1 VTATAIPRSA
11 VQPAND
17 SRLVVDATGPNAATG
32 LLQGR
37 RRGRRQDHVVGI
49 DAVLLAE
56 DRAEARAS
64 HARVEQAEPVGWCTG
79 PLGSTPTSR
88 GVRRLTACERSRRSG
103 NTHARSSAFRCSPQ
117 QKDRLGV
124 LPDESLNVVHSS
136 PQKIRNF
143 TGRGVAKT
151 YLDDLW
157 RMPSHQGPG
166 KEIIV
171 FRDDDEASR
180 LGESPDSFIILVGE
194 PDIAHVATAGK
205 ARQKNFHEP
214 KRQILVEKSLH
225 ATDPRR
231 RRSRS
236 AAKAKQA
243 RISSLVSSGK
253 SERISA
259 SVIPEARYSSTSET
273 VIRKPRMQ
281 GFPLRFPGST
291 VIRLEK
297 FAVMT

>member
-1 VTATAIPRSA
+1 MGDRGHVEQEVRGAAEGRVHGYRVREA
-11 VQPAND
+11 RWREDVA
-17 SRLVVDATGPNAATG
+17 SRDAAGG
-32 LLQGR
+32 ER
-37 RRGRRQDHVVGI
+37 R
-49 DAVLLAE
+49 
-56 DRAEARAS
+56 DRAGPPHREIPPHRLAAWREVC
-64 HARVEQAEPVGWCTG
+64 HAMQHG
-79 PLGSTPTSR
+79 GSS
-88 GVRRLTACERSRRSG
+88 TACERSRRSG

-136 PQKIRNF
+136 PQKIRNL
-143 TGRGVAKT
+143 RR
-151 YLDDLW
+151 L
-157 RMPSHQGPG
+157 PSHQGPG

-214 KRQILVEKSLH
+214 KRQVLVEKSLH

-243 RISSLVSSGK
+243 RISSMVSSGK